1 MAAEPHQAEL
11 EHAADAAHPAADA
24 GAHGGEAAG
33 TFPPFDATTFASQL
47 FWFALTFAALY
58 FVLSRL
64 VLPKVSS
71 VLAQRAATVKSDID
85 AAAIQS
91 AAAEDARVAMERATA
106 KARSDAR
113 TMIDKARADTTAK
126 LAAEQEAAEARLSTR
141 IRAAEA
147 KVDSERQKA
156 LAEVTAMAGALARDI
171 ADKLVRA

>member
-1 MAAEPHQAEL
+1 MVAEPHSAEP
-11 EHAADAAHPAADA
+11 EHAADAAHAAVEA

-33 TFPPFDATTFASQL
+33 TFPPFDAATFASQL

-156 LAEVTAMAGALARDI
+156 LAEVPAMAGALARDI
-171 ADKLVRA
+171 ADKLVRT